1 MSDNIFRRQNDIDLN
16 EIKTSL
22 SSISQSLKTIEDIQ
36 DRHSHILFGRDEAKG
51 GLIMDVDRLVQHKKN
66 TDRSAYVIFTTAIGL
81 VAKIVWDAVFHK

>member
-22 SSISQSLKTIEDIQ
+22 SSINQSLKTIEDIR